1 MAIDPTP
8 YIEDVP
14 FINGP
19 DTATSRLALVPF
31 HEIEVGKTSPY
42 LVKGLIPREGLIVVW
57 GPPKCGKSFWTFD
70 LAMHIALGWSYR
82 GRRIV
87 QGPVVYV
94 ACEGAHGFKARIAA
108 YRQRHLADHAGNVPF
123 YLVGARLSLVE
134 EHQALIAEIQKP
146 LGENQPAAVVI
157 DTLNRSITGSES
169 SDEDMSKYVKAADAI
184 IATFNCA
191 VVVVHHCGIEASR
204 PRGHTSLTGAADA
217 QLAVKRNTDG
227 LGTVKLEWMKDGPEG
242 DELSFRLE
250 TAEVGTDEDGE
261 PITSC
266 IVVEAERGRDEK
278 RLSPT
283 QQDAF
288 DALVELVNKRQILP
302 ISDEKRAQPGQSIA
316 VPVEAWRAEFY
327 RCISEGRDIKRDSM
341 KTAFNRARK
350 DLKRLGKVGF
360 YDDFAWL
367 IWTSGTDGT

>member
-8 YIEDVP
+8 YYEDVP
-14 FINGP
+14 FTNGP

-31 HEIEVGKTSPY
+31 YKIEVGTTGAY
-42 LVKGLIPREGLIVVW
+42 LVKGLIPREGLIVIW

-70 LAMHIALGWSYR
+70 LVMHIALGWPYR
-82 GRRIV
+82 GRRII
-87 QGPVVYV
+87 QGPVIYI
-94 ACEGAHGFKARIAA
+94 ACEGAHGFRARIEAF
-108 YRQRHLADHAGNVPF
+108 RQRHLQDHDGDVPF
-123 YLVGARLSLVE
+123 FLVPARLALVE
-134 EHQALIAEIQKP
+134 DCQELIAEIRKP
-146 LGENQPAAVVI
+146 LGETKPVAVII

-169 SDEDMSKYVKAADAI
+169 SDEDMSNYVKAADAI

-191 VVVVHHCGIEASR
+191 VIVVHHCGIETSR

-227 LGTVKLEWMKDGPEG
+227 LGNVRLEWMKDGPEG
-242 DELSFRLE
+242 DELFFRLE
-250 TAEVGTDEDGE
+250 PAEVGTDEEGE

-266 IVVEAERGRDEK
+266 IVVEAEKGRDEK
-278 RLSPT
+278 RLSPA

-288 DALVELVNKRQILP
+288 DALVELVNKRQDLP
-302 ISDEKRAQPGQSIA
+302 IGDEKPAKPGQSMA

-327 RCISEGRDIKRDSM
+327 RCISEGRDIKRDNM

-350 DLKRLGKVGF
+350 DLKRLRKVGF

-367 IWTSGTDGT
+367 IWPSGTGGT